1 MYECYKEKLHVN
13 HCGFVWLPAL
23 IDSPTLRGDLLFPG
37 RAKFVF
43 APKLIHNFFA
53 PDESRR

>member
-1 MYECYKEKLHVN
+1 MN

>member
-1 MYECYKEKLHVN
+1 MN

-23 IDSPTLRGDLLFPG
+23 IDSLALREDLLFPES
-37 RAKFVF
+37 AKFVF
-43 APKLIHNFFA
+43 APKLIHIFFA